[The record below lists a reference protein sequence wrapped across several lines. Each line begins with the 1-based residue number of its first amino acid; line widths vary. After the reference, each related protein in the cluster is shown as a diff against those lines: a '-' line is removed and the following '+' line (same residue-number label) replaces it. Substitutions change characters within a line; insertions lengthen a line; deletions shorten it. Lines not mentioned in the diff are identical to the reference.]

1 MSEAPTQLLAECLI
15 PPGFV
20 SSSGLRDVVIGE
32 GTSPQLSP
40 TAAGG
45 RGSWSATS
53 SAAAGEELNVETNSI
68 PRLPDCTDS
77 HKRFVVHV
85 RRIKGVNTMEVKHS
99 IRFVLHC
106 SFRSMLRVIMHQ
118 GAVFM
123 EHFTRDLRCLKSPIE
138 MVQMLS
144 DDGWRADSVEEGYR
158 PLQTRVREAPKVKRT
173 AARQAALIE
182 PPDRGRPWDE
192 VRRSLDWETASEICC
207 SLFASIMCG
216 ICTKYLCKVQ
226 RWVCH

>member
-1 MSEAPTQLLAECLI
+1 MIIRLVDALRAAVEHATYGCTDAAYHLGMLLPCSRWKPVGLEPLENENGTVSEAPTQLLAECLI

-53 SAAAGEELNVETNSI
+53 SAAA
-68 PRLPDCTDS
+68 
-77 HKRFVVHV
+77 
-85 RRIKGVNTMEVKHS
+85 
-99 IRFVLHC
+99 
-106 SFRSMLRVIMHQ
+106 
-118 GAVFM
+118 
-123 EHFTRDLRCLKSPIE
+123 
-138 MVQMLS
+138 
-144 DDGWRADSVEEGYR
+144 DSVEEGYR

-173 AARQAALIE
+173 AARQVALIE

-192 VRRSLDWETASEICC
+192 GIELKPKASNPLLGSAHLLGDAGGGFVSANPGTKQQVPASEKLICK
-207 SLFASIMCG
+207 SGFRDNS
-216 ICTKYLCKVQ
+216 
-226 RWVCH
+226 